1 MTTLKTLKKRLYSRL
16 RSKQYASMFT
26 ICCFQLI
33 VVFANFFYLQTESIQ
48 KPLEITSEKVLES
61 ILRWETIKSPKS
73 SF

>member
-1 MTTLKTLKKRLYSRL
+1 MTTLKTVVYSRL
-16 RSKQYASMFT
+16 RSKQYESIFT

-33 VVFANFFYLQTESIQ
+33 VVFANVFYLQTESIQ
-48 KPLEITSEKVLES
+48 KPLEITSDKVLES

>member
-1 MTTLKTLKKRLYSRL
+1 MTTLKTVVLQTKLKAICVNIYC
-16 RSKQYASMFT
+16 

-33 VVFANFFYLQTESIQ
+33 VVFANVFYLQTESRQ

-73 SF
+73 YF